1 VQLVTN
7 EENPRLHPHSL
18 VGKQCQNGICTV
30 QCGPK
35 DMTSTWVFCKN
46 FGFIA
51 LFNLLFCDKFLN
63 Y

>member
-1 VQLVTN
+1 MGYFLNFQIVNYQGYARIVVQLVTN

-35 DMTSTWVFCKN
+35 DMTAT
-46 FGFIA
+46 
-51 LFNLLFCDKFLN
+51 
-63 Y
+63 